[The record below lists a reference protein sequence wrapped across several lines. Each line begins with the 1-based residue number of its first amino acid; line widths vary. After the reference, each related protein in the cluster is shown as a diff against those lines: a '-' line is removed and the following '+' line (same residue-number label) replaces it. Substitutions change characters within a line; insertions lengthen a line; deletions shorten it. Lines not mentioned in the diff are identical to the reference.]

1 MANEKEKL
9 IVTISFRV
17 SDSVYRKL
25 NQIMEKDRR
34 KLSEVAQALLIR
46 GMAARE
52 RDGQLFEPDEEVVIA
67 SFTNQPAVA
76 EQLRKAS

>member
-52 RDGQLFEPDEEVVIA
+52 RDGELFEPDEDVVVA
-67 SFTNQPAVA
+67 SFTKQPAVA